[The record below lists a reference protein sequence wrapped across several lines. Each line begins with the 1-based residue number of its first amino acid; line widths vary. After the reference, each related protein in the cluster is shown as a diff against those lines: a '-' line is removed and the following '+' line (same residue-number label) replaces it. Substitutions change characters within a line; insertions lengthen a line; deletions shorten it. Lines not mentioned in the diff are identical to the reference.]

1 MKNNELKIFF
11 LICLLFLSCDN
22 NQKNGF
28 VIKNVNIIPIW
39 QHTLLRDY
47 DIKIVSGKIFHIDK
61 NIDIGTKDTV
71 IDGNS
76 GYLLPGLWDM
86 HTHLPNR
93 KKNGFGYKEYL
104 ALNLLSGVTHIRN
117 MRRFDSISNLKEK
130 IRNKSILSPNVYF
143 TPTPV
148 IQSYFAPAAISRK
161 NHPPRDSISFYA
173 KKYRSEG
180 FEYWKILSLPKG
192 NYFDTLAKY
201 AKSNQL
207 KLVGHISKS
216 VGLEKS
222 ISKGYSC
229 IEHLQGYS
237 ALFSDTLLFNNIL
250 TLTKQ
255 KDVFNCATLDWYHIT
270 YLQYPLDEI
279 YNREYLK
286 YIPPKTVA
294 EWKKNVSG
302 YLEELKL
309 LSKDSLRNLN
319 HSDSTYIANKNIILK
334 KLFDSGCKLLISPD
348 ANGMFQ
354 VPGFSMLDEM
364 KLHEKAG
371 IPKPDILKMATL
383 NAAEWMGKKNKG
395 FIKEGADADFV
406 LFEKNPLK
414 DLDNLRIIKGIYSNN
429 GWINEQDIKNKL
441 KKIEQLWR

>member
-1 MKNNELKIFF
+1 M
-11 LICLLFLSCDN
+11 
-22 NQKNGF
+22 

-39 QHTLLRDY
+39 EDTLLRGY
-47 DIKIVSGKIFHIDK
+47 DIKIVSGKVFHIDK
-61 NIDIGTKDTV
+61 NIDIHTKDTV
-71 IDGNS
+71 INGNS

-117 MRRFDSISNLKEK
+117 MRKFDSISYLKEK

-148 IQSYFAPAAISRK
+148 RQSYFTPAVISRK

-201 AKSNQL
+201 AKRNQL

-216 VGLEKS
+216 VGLEES

-237 ALFSDTLLFNNIL
+237 ELFSDTLLFNNML
-250 TLTKQ
+250 MLTKQ
-255 KDVFNCATLDWYHIT
+255 KGVFNCATLDWYHIT

-294 EWKKNVSG
+294 GWKKNISS

-319 HSDSTYIANKNIILK
+319 HLDIYQTKIL
-334 KLFDSGCKLLISPD
+334 F
-348 ANGMFQ
+348 
-354 VPGFSMLDEM
+354 
-364 KLHEKAG
+364 
-371 IPKPDILKMATL
+371 
-383 NAAEWMGKKNKG
+383 
-395 FIKEGADADFV
+395 
-406 LFEKNPLK
+406 
-414 DLDNLRIIKGIYSNN
+414 
-429 GWINEQDIKNKL
+429 
-441 KKIEQLWR
+441 